1 MYFWSI
7 SEDSCESLSM
17 ESVIN
22 SVMIRSVM
30 VFNTFYRPWLSQ
42 QKRETEYWKQNI
54 VHKSKCTTRY
64 AFCVIRQPF
73 PNCEHVTFMGAWKVC
88 LFFYL
93 FSFVHV
99 CLGSTYM
106 CIFVCAWIQS
116 LEVDVGCCSWWIS
129 ILYWG
134 RVSYFNSGGTMGIT
148 CLSFQWTVITGML
161 SCQPGIWI
169 GTKGVNSGPQFCFGK
184 HITLPCTKF
193 AFLSRNQRL
202 VCCTQFRDCTFGFI
216 ALES

>member
-7 SEDSCESLSM
+7 SEDSYESLSM

-22 SVMIRSVM
+22 SVMNEISDG
-30 VFNTFYRPWLSQ
+30 FQYFLQTLTFTAEERNRIL
-42 QKRETEYWKQNI
+42 ETEYCAQEQVHNQICLLCYQAALCKLWTCNI
-54 VHKSKCTTRY
+54 HGSLKSLH
-64 AFCVIRQPF
+64 I
-73 PNCEHVTFMGAWKVC
+73 
-88 LFFYL
+88 FYI

-99 CLGSTYM
+99 CLGCTYM

-161 SCQPGIWI
+161 PCQPGIWM
-169 GTKGVNSGPQFCFGK
+169 GTKGLNSGPQVCFGK

-216 ALES
+216 ALEN